1 MFIGRNKQAFTLLEV
16 MMAVAILAMVGL
28 SIYRFLE
35 VNVRAVT
42 YAASTLKEE
51 RQLEGLVAM
60 LDSQIKAL
68 PLNARRVIW
77 GEAYKFQG
85 AAADELS
92 WRTTAGNGLFTAH
105 AAGEYDVT
113 LALDPVQGMQALQLG
128 IRRELSDGR
137 SDEVNWLPL
146 INNVAALEVRY
157 YDPRLNGWLDRWND
171 DAARPSLIR
180 VRIWRFGEEM
190 PYEAI
195 IHMPSAHFNNPAT
208 Q

>member
-1 MFIGRNKQAFTLLEV
+1 MFTGRNNRGFTLLEV

-42 YAASTLKEE
+42 YATSMLKEE
-51 RQLEGLVAM
+51 RQIEGLIAM

-68 PLNARRVIW
+68 PVNAQGVIR

-85 AAADELS
+85 ASADELR
-92 WRTTAGNGLFTAH
+92 WRTTSGNGLFTAH
-105 AAGEYDVT
+105 AAAEYEVT
-113 LALDPVQGMQALQLG
+113 LALDPVRDMEAFQLG
-128 IRRELSDGR
+128 IRRKLSDGS
-137 SDEVNWLPL
+137 SDEANWLPL

-157 YDPRLNGWLDRWND
+157 FDRRLNDWLDRWSD
-171 DAARPSLIR
+171 GASPPSLIR

-190 PYEAI
+190 PYEAVI
-195 IHMPSAHFNNPAT
+195 RVPSGNFVSSSAR
-208 Q
+208 